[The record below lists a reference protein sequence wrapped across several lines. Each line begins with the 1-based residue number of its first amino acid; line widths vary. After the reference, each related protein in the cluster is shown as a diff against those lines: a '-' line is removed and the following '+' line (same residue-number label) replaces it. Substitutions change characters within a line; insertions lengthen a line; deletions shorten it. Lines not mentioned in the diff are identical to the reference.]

1 MKPLYTPLTHAY
13 GFPKTTA
20 RTIIHAPIQYAGI
33 SLHHIYDLQGHE
45 KLKFFLLHIRRFDYT
60 GKLMFM
66 CLQWI
71 QLWIGIELPFINQSY
86 DEYKH
91 LVPFRMDHKSM
102 GIHVITPNTP
112 RHNKTVHTTTPK
124 NQRRLPHGYHQ
135 LSLYTPTGN
144 KT

>member
-33 SLHHIYDLQGHE
+33 ALHHIYDLQGHE

-91 LVPFRMDHKSM
+91 LVPS
-102 GIHVITPNTP
+102 GWITNLWEYMSS
-112 RHNKTVHTTTPK
+112 RQILLDTTK
-124 NQRRLPHGYHQ
+124 Q
-135 LSLYTPTGN
+135 YTQPL
-144 KT
+144 